1 MGTMDKFKNNI
12 DSAELIDRKS
22 FILGMITAF
31 SECVEKEAKKAA
43 FSPPF
48 YPNDYLSLIDETILI
63 ADEQGLNIWYEENM
77 DLPERERVCW
87 FVIYKFPEV
96 LDEYKELRIKGFN
109 PAYDLSKFH
118 DFLSYGI
125 VYGEN
130 SSMVKPKMRKNTEI
144 IDTVARILF
153 KPGEWPP
160 QK

>member
-1 MGTMDKFKNNI
+1 MSKI
-12 DSAELIDRKS
+12 DRFEGAIDRKS

-48 YPNDYLSLIDETILI
+48 YPNDYLTLVDEATLI
-63 ADEQGLNIWYEENM
+63 AKEQGLQIWYEENM
-77 DLPERERVCW
+77 DLPESSRVCW
-87 FVIYKFPEV
+87 FVIYKFSEV
-96 LDEYKELRIKGFN
+96 LEEYKAIRKKGYN
-109 PAYDLSKFH
+109 PAYDFSKFY

-130 SSMVKPKMRKNTEI
+130 SHMVRPKMREKVNTV
-144 IDTVARILF
+144 DTVARILF